1 MKPSPGWGDDRRCAD
16 TADSSGGGKVMQ
28 KTTLPIKYTDMEQT
42 FTIGGT
48 SYTEKKLV
56 GILHGQ
62 LKGLKEY
69 AHFAGA
75 SIELCHQN
83 QAQELFFYVSRD
95 DGEYMIVKIGQD
107 AIIYWDWNGPV
118 MD

>member
-1 MKPSPGWGDDRRCAD
+1 
-16 TADSSGGGKVMQ
+16 MQ
-28 KTTLPIKYTDMEQT
+28 KTTQPIKYTDMEQT
-42 FTIGGT
+42 FTIDGT

-56 GILHGQ
+56 GILRGQ
-62 LKGLKEY
+62 LKGLKKY

-95 DGEYMIVKIGQD
+95 DGEDMMVKIGQD
-107 AIIYWDWNGPV
+107 AMIYWDWNGPV